1 MISPAKFSII
11 AASFAA
17 ISLLGACAL
26 NEPLS
31 ATQSNAAAGASSEAF
46 RPVSDVP
53 IPKDAALDAE
63 KSLILSGQNEWTGR
77 LVMVTSVNATET
89 YAFYKTQMPLFDWTP
104 IMSVQSGISVLTFS
118 RAGTGGHHPDRAPR
132 FRWFRDYRDRSASAG
147 YGSVR
152 ASKPDGK

>member
-1 MISPAKFSII
+1 MISATKFSII

-31 ATQSNAAAGASSEAF
+31 ATQSNTAAGASTEAF

-77 LVMVTSVNATET
+77 VVMVTSVNATET
-89 YAFYKTQMPLFDWTP
+89 YAFYKTQMPLFDWTTDYVGS
-104 IMSVQSGISVLTFS
+104 IGDQRIDVFTT
-118 RAGTGGHHPDRAPR
+118 RTGGHHPDRAPR

-147 YGSVR
+147 MQFSPR
-152 ASKPDGK
+152 Q